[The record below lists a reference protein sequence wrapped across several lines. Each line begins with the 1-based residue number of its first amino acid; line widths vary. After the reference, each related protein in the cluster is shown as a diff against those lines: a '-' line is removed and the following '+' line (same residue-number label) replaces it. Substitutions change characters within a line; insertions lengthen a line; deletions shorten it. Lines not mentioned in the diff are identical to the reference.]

1 MRLSIGNSA
10 FPLLSIEQSIQ
21 LGGLLDFD
29 GFDVVLN
36 GNSAGLRPE
45 AVMHHLGPWADTV
58 NRLLDEQGMVA
69 ADVFCVPWTDFVT
82 MAPNHPDVS
91 ERVRSRLLFRQM
103 LDLASA
109 IGAPGVTMLPG
120 VDWPDEHH
128 EVSLQ
133 RAADELQAR
142 AEEAADLGLGF
153 SIEAHVGSVCHDPA
167 DVLQLCEL
175 APALAL
181 TLDYTHFVS
190 QGIAEADI
198 DPLARRRAPCADPRC
213 RRRSPAG
220 SAARFVAQLR
230 ADGRRAAATSDYDGF
245 ITVEYIWVAWKRL
258 NEVDV
263 VSETVMLRDRLRAKF
278 RDEPW
283 TAPGPTGITE
293 G

>member
-1 MRLSIGNSA
+1 
-10 FPLLSIEQSIQ
+10 
-21 LGGLLDFD
+21 
-29 GFDVVLN
+29 
-36 GNSAGLRPE
+36 
-45 AVMHHLGPWADTV
+45 MHNLGPWAETV

-109 IGAPGVTMLPG
+109 VGAPGVTMLPG

-198 DPLARRRAPCADPRC
+198 EPLARRARHVQTRGVAVDRLQAPLHASSLDFERM
-213 RRRSPAG
+213 
-220 SAARFVAQLR
+220 VDVLR
-230 ADGRRAAATSDYDGF
+230 ESDYDDF

-283 TAPGPTGITE
+283 TAPGPSGITE

>member
-10 FPLLSIEQSIQ
+10 FPLLSIEQSIR
-21 LGGLLDFD
+21 LAGLLEFD

-45 AVMHHLGPWADTV
+45 AVMSNLGPWATTV
-58 NRLLDEQGMVA
+58 NRLLGEQGMVI

-91 ERVRSRLLFRQM
+91 ERARSRRLFRQM

-109 IGAPGVTMLPG
+109 VGAPGVTMLPG
-120 VDWPDEHH
+120 VDWPDEQHQ
-128 EVSLQ
+128 VSLQ

-142 AEEAADLGLGF
+142 AEEAAERGLGF

-167 DVLQLCEL
+167 DVSQLCER

-181 TLDYTHFVS
+181 TLDYTHFIS
-190 QGIAEADI
+190 QGIAEGDI
-198 DPLARRRAPCADPRC
+198 EPLARRARHVQTRGVAVDRLQAPLHASSLDFERMIDVLDTN
-213 RRRSPAG
+213 G
-220 SAARFVAQLR
+220 
-230 ADGRRAAATSDYDGF
+230 YDGF
-245 ITVEYIWVAWKRL
+245 VTIEYIWVAWKRL

-278 RDEPW
+278 RGEPW